1 MTRKEIEKLL
11 ELMLDTYPNTKI
23 RNAENTVSTWLSIF
37 KDYDTESVIK
47 AAKLYME
54 EGSFFP
60 SPAEVKKRIHRANI
74 IYGRN
79 DTALQIDA
87 PVKQIEASTQPYIDE
102 RVEYIMEH
110 FCEGGD
116 CGWDG
121 VNYANT

>member
-1 MTRKEIEKLL
+1 MTYDETRILLKELYKHYPEK
-11 ELMLDTYPNTKI
+11 KI
-23 RNAENTVSTWLSIF
+23 RNGEEMISTYHLVLGQYDV
-37 KDYDTESVIK
+37 KDIIK
-47 AAKLYME
+47 ASRLCLQE
-54 EGSFFP
+54 CTFFP
-60 SPAEVKKRIHRANI
+60 KPADIIKRIHKANLM
-74 IYGRN
+74 YD
-79 DTALQIDA
+79 DTPVA

>member
-1 MTRKEIEKLL
+1 MTYEETKELL
-11 ELMLDTYPNTKI
+11 RQMFGYYPGTKI
-23 RNAENTVSTWLSIF
+23 RNAQEMVSNYYTILG
-37 KDYDTESVIK
+37 KYDLEEILK
-47 AAKLYME
+47 ATRLCLQE
-54 EGSFFP
+54 CSFFP
-60 SPAEVKKRIHRANI
+60 KPADIIKRIHKANLM
-74 IYGRN
+74 YD
-79 DTALQIDA
+79 DTPVA